1 MSSTESWMWID
12 EYASTVRPPDGG
24 AAREDGAVAP
34 PSLRRVCEGATPV
47 FLPIETARRLEDYG
61 YGYRNDSR
69 RGDHHRRRQKRNR
82 VGVRAALPTFLHY
95 CQNYKLANHTFGKR
109 RIAHDF
115 FRCDGSPLNFDA
127 SALVRELDIIE
138 DNPALSLIE
147 KKIRTRTGF
156 MLCHIIPL
164 MNMALIEYKR
174 DVCGGE
180 V

>member
-12 EYASTVRPPDGG
+12 EYASTVRQPDGG
-24 AAREDGAVAP
+24 AGEDGAT
-34 PSLRRVCEGATPV
+34 SLRRVCEGATPV
-47 FLPIETARRLEDYG
+47 SLPIETARRLEDYG
-61 YGYRNDSR
+61 YGYRNDSH
-69 RGDHHRRRQKRNR
+69 RGDHRRRRRNRNR

-95 CQNYKLANHTFGKR
+95 CQNYKLSNHSFGKR

-115 FRCDGSPLNFDA
+115 FRCDGSPLYFDA

-147 KKIRTRTGF
+147 KKIQTRTGF

-164 MNMALIEYKR
+164 MNMALIEYKL
-174 DVCGGE
+174 DVCDNE